1 MKREKQNKL
10 MWCNWLEWRSYW
22 LFYQCY
28 GGCAICIIDKNIND
42 GFIDI
47 KDSLCFT

>member
-1 MKREKQNKL
+1 MTIIL
-10 MWCNWLEWRSYW
+10 VLLS
-22 LFYQCY
+22 CY

-47 KDSLCFT
+47 EDSLCFA